1 MNRKELE
8 IEENSLVLV
17 KRCFLNTIKN
27 IVAQDQF
34 KLLPKYSGP
43 FKVIKRK
50 ENTNN
55 YKPLVDEIEKII
67 KRRIRKYGKG
77 ERIEYLIR
85 YKNSN
90 EDNDT
95 WVPNFFLEDECEDMV
110 NSFEADYRDVGKS
123 IQV

>member
-1 MNRKELE
+1 MINLAL
-8 IEENSLVLV
+8 I
-17 KRCFLNTIKN
+17 
-27 IVAQDQF
+27 IVR
-34 KLLPKYSGP
+34 LLPVSGRDTE
-43 FKVIKRK
+43 KLYVEANKNLLTRK
-50 ENTNN
+50 KKNN

-95 WVPNFFLEDECEDMV
+95 WLPNFYLEDECEDMV
-110 NSFEADYRDVGKS
+110 NSFEAHYRDVGQS